1 MSRGKGK
8 RYKEEEIIRILRE
21 AESGVPVGEL
31 LRKHNVSAG
40 TYYRWKSRYGGM
52 EVQQLRR
59 LKELE
64 GENARLKR
72 IVADQ
77 MLDIDALKDINSKN
91 WSSP

>member
-77 MLDIDALKDINSKN
+77 MLDIDALKEINSKN
-91 WSSP
+91 RSSP

>member
-77 MLDIDALKDINSKN
+77 MLDIDALKEINSKN

>member
-8 RYKEEEIIRILRE
+8 RYNEEEIIRILRE

-59 LKELE
+59 MKELE

-77 MLDIDALKDINSKN
+77 MLDIDALKEINSKN

>member
-8 RYKEEEIIRILRE
+8 RCKEEEIIRILRE
-21 AESGVPVGEL
+21 AQSGVLVGEL

-40 TYYRWKSRYGGM
+40 TYYRWKSQYAGM

-64 GENARLKR
+64 SENSRLKR

-77 MLDIDALKDINSKN
+77 MLDIDALKEINSKN

>member
-77 MLDIDALKDINSKN
+77 LLDIDALKEINSKN

>member
-21 AESGVPVGEL
+21 AESGVAVGEL

-64 GENARLKR
+64 GENARLKH

-77 MLDIDALKDINSKN
+77 MLDIDALKEINSKN

>member
-21 AESGVPVGEL
+21 GESGIALAEL
-31 LRKHNVSAG
+31 LRKHNIATG
-40 TYYRWKSRYGGM
+40 TYYRWKSQYSGM
-52 EVQQLRR
+52 EVNQLKR

-64 GENARLKR
+64 AENAKLKR

-77 MLDIDALKDINSKN
+77 LLAIDCLKDVNSKN

>member
-31 LRKHNVSAG
+31 LRKHGIAAG
-40 TYYRWKSRYGGM
+40 TYYRWKSQYSGM
-52 EVQQLRR
+52 EVSQLRQ
-59 LKELE
+59 LKELQS
-64 GENARLKR
+64 ENARLKR
-72 IVADQ
+72 LLAEKEPS
-77 MLDIDALKDINSKN
+77 IDALKEINSKN

>member
-8 RYKEEEIIRILRE
+8 RYKEEKIIRILRE
-21 AESGVPVGEL
+21 AESGVAVGEL
-31 LRKHNVSAG
+31 LRKDNVSAG

-77 MLDIDALKDINSKN
+77 LLDIDALKEINSKN

>member
-77 MLDIDALKDINSKN
+77 MLDIDALKEINSKN
-91 WSSP
+91 WLE

>member
-77 MLDIDALKDINSKN
+77 MLGIDALKEINSKN

>member
-8 RYKEEEIIRILRE
+8 RYNEEEIIRILRE

-77 MLDIDALKDINSKN
+77 MLDIDALKEINSKN

>member
-8 RYKEEEIIRILRE
+8 RYNEEEIIRILRE

-59 LKELE
+59 MKELE

-77 MLDIDALKDINSKN
+77 MLGIDALKEINSKN

>member
-59 LKELE
+59 MKELE

-77 MLDIDALKDINSKN
+77 MLGIDALKEINSKN